1 MLVGSQTRRLALG
14 RLAAAG
20 GLLATA
26 PNLAFGQVPE
36 AIVTEPDDESP
47 ASIAFKREMY
57 EHITAPVTINGQGP
71 YRFMVDTG
79 ANVSCV
85 SQDLA
90 RSLDL
95 PLGRQVEVNT
105 VVGKR
110 VRQSVIIDKLEI
122 STRTRRRVAAPVLPM
137 TGFDIDGLLGVD
149 WLKGQRLVMGF
160 AGSTLEIT
168 RSRGDDA
175 RKGRVVVPARR
186 KSGQLTIVDADLN
199 GRKISAMIDSGS
211 QFSIGNQ
218 ALRRII
224 EQTDRTANSMAQK
237 VVLMSIAGEQFTGDQ
252 LYLPF
257 IRIGGLNLGNV
268 PVVFADMAVFKL
280 WDLHDTPTIMLGIDL
295 LTQFETVAL
304 DFGRSSVRFDI
315 SNA

>member
-20 GLLATA
+20 GLLATV
-26 PNLAFGQVPE
+26 PNLAFGQVAEP
-36 AIVTEPDDESP
+36 IVTEPDDESP
-47 ASIAFKREMY
+47 ASIAFTREMF
-57 EHITAPVTINGQGP
+57 EHITAPVKINGQGP

-79 ANVSCV
+79 ANVSCI
-85 SQDLA
+85 SQELA
-90 RSLDL
+90 NTLKL
-95 PLGRQVEVNT
+95 PAGREVTVNT
-105 VVGKR
+105 VVGR
-110 VRQSVIIDKLEI
+110 RMRQSVVIDRLEI
-122 STRTRRRVAAPVLPM
+122 STRVRKRVAAPILPM

-168 RSRGDDA
+168 RSRDEGS

-186 KSGQLTIVDADLN
+186 KSGQLTMVDADLN

-211 QFSIGNQ
+211 QFSIGNK

-224 EQTDRTANSMAQK
+224 EQTDRTANSMASK
-237 VVLMSIAGEQFTGDQ
+237 VALMSIAGESFTGEQ

-268 PVVFADMAVFKL
+268 PVVFTDMPIFKL

-315 SNA
+315 ASA

>member
-1 MLVGSQTRRLALG
+1 M
-14 RLAAAG
+14 AAAG
-20 GLLATA
+20 GFLAA
-26 PNLAFGQVPE
+26 LPALAFGQVPE
-36 AIVTEPDDESP
+36 TISPEPADESP
-47 ASIAFKREMY
+47 AAIALTRKMF
-57 EHITAPVTINGQGP
+57 EHITAPVRINGEGP

-85 SQDLA
+85 SQTLA
-90 RSLDL
+90 RTLEL
-95 PLGRQVEVNT
+95 PAGPRIEVNT
-105 VVGKR
+105 IVGR
-110 VRQSVIIDKLEI
+110 RARESVLIDKLEI
-122 STRTRRRVAAPVLPM
+122 ATRTRKRVSAPVLPM
-137 TGFDIDGLLGVD
+137 SGFDIDGVLGVD

-160 AGSTLEIT
+160 AGQMLEIT
-168 RSRGDDA
+168 RSRDDGA

-186 KSGQLTIVDADLN
+186 KSGQLTMVDADLN

-211 QFSIGNQ
+211 QFSIGNR

-224 EQTDRTANSMAQK
+224 EQTDRTANALAQK
-237 VVLMSIAGEQFTGDQ
+237 VTLMSIAGESIGGDQ

-268 PVVFADMAVFKL
+268 PVVFTDMPVFKL

-315 SNA
+315 ADA

>member
-1 MLVGSQTRRLALG
+1 M
-14 RLAAAG
+14 
-20 GLLATA
+20 
-26 PNLAFGQVPE
+26 F
-36 AIVTEPDDESP
+36 
-47 ASIAFKREMY
+47 
-57 EHITAPVTINGQGP
+57 EHITAPVKINGEGP
-71 YRFMVDTG
+71 FRFMVDTG

-85 SQDLA
+85 SQNLA
-90 RSLDL
+90 RALDL
-95 PLGRQVEVNT
+95 PLGREVEVNT
-105 VVGKR
+105 IVGKR
-110 VRQSVIIDKLEI
+110 VRQSVVIDKLEI
-122 STRTRRRVAAPVLPM
+122 STRTRKRVNAPVLPM

-168 RSRGDDA
+168 RSRDDSA
-175 RKGRVVVPARR
+175 RRGRVVVPARR

-211 QFSIGNQ
+211 QFSIGNK

-224 EQTDRTANSMAQK
+224 EQTDRSAAAMATR
-237 VVLMSIAGEQFTGDQ
+237 VSLLSIAGETFYGDQ

-268 PVVFADMAVFKL
+268 PVVFTDAAVFKL
-280 WDLHDTPTIMLGIDL
+280 WDLHETPTIMLGIDL
-295 LTQFETVAL
+295 LTQFDTVAV

-315 SNA
+315 ADA